1 MAYNAYR
8 VGADGKAPKGLK
20 AEDYV
25 VTGNGTYRI
34 TGVNDDGSYRSERIS
49 NVSTDT
55 YKGKYA
61 DAPIV
66 EEERPEVAAPYYPKA
81 QTVVSTPTVS
91 APVEEAR
98 LESTMPY
105 YPKAQTPAP
114 TPVPVQP
121 VTAPTPVQTQQA
133 APVAPAAPAAPA
145 ASVQQTAPTQQTGN
159 VVDLSPWLKQQ
170 AASQLEA
177 DLAGLAGAYASAMS
191 GLQTQEDA
199 IPYNYDAARRS
210 AAAQDVM
217 SRKAFQEQ
225 AAASGLNTGASGQA
239 ALSMDAAYR
248 NILAGIDAGEAQALN
263 DIARQRSGL
272 AAKLEADNA
281 AAAAK
286 SGAALSSAL
295 YQELLRQD
303 NQRRADEQAAAA
315 AQAKQEAALAEQQA
329 AAQKDAKA
337 RVAEF
342 VKYGGDL
349 SLLDPAILAASGYT
363 AQELDTMAAYNRI
376 MNEKDA
382 ADAVA
387 EAKPGISWDQTQKE
401 ITARN
406 FTPGVLEA
414 YEHYM
419 KEPHIST
426 YGKRYSDI
434 LDAVNMFVKAGIDEN
449 QILNFI
455 DAQSAEDLSD
465 AGVLELLKHIGAIP
479 NDAV

>member
-25 VTGNGTYRI
+25 ITGNGTYRI

-81 QTVVSTPTVS
+81 QIAVSTPTAS
-91 APVEEAR
+91 ASVEEAR

-114 TPVPVQP
+114 AAT
-121 VTAPTPVQTQQA
+121 TVQTTSAAQTA
-133 APVAPAAPAAPA
+133 AAAAPVAPVAPAAPAAPA
-145 ASVQQTAPTQQTGN
+145 QQTAPTQQTGN

-329 AAQKDAKA
+329 AAQKDARA
-337 RVAEF
+337 RVAEY
-342 VKYGGDL
+342 VGNRGDL

-363 AQELDTMAAYNRI
+363 EQELKTMAAYNRI
-376 MNEKDA
+376 LAEQDA

-387 EAKPGISWDQTQKE
+387 EAKPALSWEQTQKE
-401 ITARN
+401 ITAGN
-406 FTPGVLEA
+406 FTPGVQAA

-434 LDAVNMFVKAGIDEN
+434 LDAVNMFVKEGVDEN

-455 DAQSAEDLSD
+455 DAQNVEDLSD
-465 AGVLELLKHIGAIP
+465 AGVLALLKHIGAIP
-479 NDAV
+479 NDAA